1 MSRLQRLSPGSLFL
15 FKILKS
21 GFPFFV
27 VKSILL
33 IFEILFRN
41 IIPVNLDGE
50 MAEWLNAA
58 VSKTVVGSGSP
69 GVRISLSPQG
79 FTVR

>member
-1 MSRLQRLSPGSLFL
+1 M
-15 FKILKS
+15 
-21 GFPFFV
+21 
-27 VKSILL
+27 ILL
-33 IFEILFRN
+33 IFGVFFGN
-41 IIPVNLDGE
+41 IILEEIDGE

-79 FTVR
+79 FTER